1 MNGAQLFAVSTDF
14 GEYQTRKPPQLY
26 ASVFHPDARYYTLLL
41 VDPDSPDPENESFT
55 TYLHWLQC
63 VLPSFTIYLSCLMSH
78 RPNLLLSASTTELPT
93 VPHTR
98 YIPPHP
104 QRGTPYHR
112 YCLFLLPHADPSAK
126 INVPIVPIAE
136 RRGFDLRAFCETHG
150 LDGSKGGGAHMWRE
164 VWDPTVSDIYRYT
177 LSMCF
182 LFYFPLLVHLPHFS
196 SSILYLIPFSISTR
210 SSPEP
215 SAESPLSQN
224 SQSHVT
230 AVPQSRIGT
239 KK

>member
-1 MNGAQLFAVSTDF
+1 M
-14 GEYQTRKPPQLY
+14 
-26 ASVFHPDARYYTLLL
+26 
-41 VDPDSPDPENESFT
+41 DPDSPDPENESFT

-63 VLPSFTIYLSCLMSH
+63 VLPSFTIYLSCLTSH

-126 INVPIVPIAE
+126 INVPIVPVAE

-150 LDGSKGGGAHMWRE
+150 LDGSNGGGAHMWRE

-177 LSMCF
+177 LSTCF
-182 LFYFPLLVHLPHFS
+182 LLYSPLFVHLPHFS
-196 SSILYLIPFSISTR
+196 SSFSSLFPFFIPTR

-215 SAESPLSQN
+215 SADLLSHRTPRATLRPSPEAGSVRRSEGTSQVRQVN
-224 SQSHVT
+224 EK
-230 AVPQSRIGT
+230 SRAKPGRSPGPSM
-239 KK
+239 